1 MQRSFVGEFEKQE
14 KEAWRMDRERSYA
27 QFRITPII
35 ERGRKRYQ
43 LDKTVEIRPY
53 PNPLGFGGLW
63 GMGYADDR
71 AEVDRRINL
80 FLLEV
85 EKWKARGLER
95 IEVIEEPE
103 MTRVEYSNKR
113 RGEMVQEY
121 AEKGGR
127 YKPTPQLRLM

>member
-27 QFRITPII
+27 RLRITPII
-35 ERGRKRYQ
+35 EGGRKHYQ
-43 LDKTVEIRPY
+43 LDETVKISPY

-71 AEVDRRINL
+71 AEVDRRINR
-80 FLLEV
+80 FLLDI
-85 EKWKARGLER
+85 EKWKAQGLER

-103 MTRVEYSNKR
+103 MTRVAYTNKR
-113 RGEMVQEY
+113 RGEMVQEF
-121 AEKGGR
+121 AEKEGR
-127 YKPTPQLRLM
+127 YKPSPQLRLL

>member
-1 MQRSFVGEFEKQE
+1 VGEFEKQE

-27 QFRITPII
+27 QLRITPII
-35 ERGRKRYQ
+35 EGDRRYYQ
-43 LDKTVEIRPY
+43 LDETVEVKPY

-63 GMGYADDR
+63 AHGVAGDR

-85 EKWKARGLER
+85 EKWKVNGLER

-103 MTRVEYSNKR
+103 LTRVKYSNKR
-113 RGEMVQEY
+113 RGEIEQEY
-121 AEKGGR
+121 AEKQGR
-127 YKPTPQLRLM
+127 YKPTTQLRLI